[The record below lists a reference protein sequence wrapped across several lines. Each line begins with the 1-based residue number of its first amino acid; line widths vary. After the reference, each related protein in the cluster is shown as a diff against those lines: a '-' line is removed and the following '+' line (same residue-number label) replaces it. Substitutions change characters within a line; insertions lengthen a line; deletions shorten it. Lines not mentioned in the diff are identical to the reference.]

1 MAQRMRKEQFHGNTQ
16 HAVTTMLLR
25 VIDLIHPSF
34 TLDEALQLF
43 ASENDRI
50 LFATVEPRI
59 TPVVREPSR
68 SGFYVPTPNFMLRVT
83 DGHQVVV
90 STALPR
96 LLPRYP
102 LWQDDAPAEL
112 RERYIAWLQARMQV
126 SIDYG
131 RLRAVVGEL
140 INQFDTPANI
150 RRRFPAILGIWQ
162 QHDALLPFVDQ
173 YSAVIR
179 ESRTQPFIAANYRAE
194 AILAAETVAGYTTL
208 PKHTD
213 TTHTNEVQF
222 EFRPASVPITNQFGW
237 EFMPA

>member
-43 ASENDRI
+43 ATEDDRM
-50 LFATVEPRI
+50 LLATAEHRI
-59 TPVVREPSR
+59 TPVVRESSR
-68 SGFYVPTPNFMLRVT
+68 SGFYVPAPNFTLRVAA
-83 DGHQVVV
+83 GHRVVV
-90 STALPR
+90 STMLPR

-102 LWQDDAPAEL
+102 AWQDDAPAEL
-112 RERYIAWLQARMQV
+112 RDRYIAWLEARMQV

-140 INQFDTPANI
+140 IEQFDTPANI

-173 YSAVIR
+173 YSAPVR
-179 ESRTQPFIAANYRAE
+179 ESRTQPFIRANYRAE

-208 PKHTD
+208 PKHID
-213 TTHTNEVQF
+213 TTSKNEVQL
-222 EFRPASVPITNQFGW
+222 ELQPANSPITNQFGW